1 MFYYEVSGLL
11 RYYRDGVEQRW
22 DICTRLDAAD
32 PESAVQEA
40 LDNLI
45 DELQAREDASA
56 DEPAEISR
64 IGWVSAPSVRVLTDV
79 CLG

>member
-1 MFYYEVSGLL
+1 
-11 RYYRDGVEQRW
+11 
-22 DICTRLDAAD
+22 
-32 PESAVQEA
+32 VQEA